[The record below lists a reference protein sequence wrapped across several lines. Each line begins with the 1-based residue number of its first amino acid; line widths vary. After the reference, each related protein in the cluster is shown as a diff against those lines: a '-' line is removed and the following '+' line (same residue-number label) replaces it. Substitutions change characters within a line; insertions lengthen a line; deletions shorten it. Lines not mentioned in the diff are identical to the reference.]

1 MRSSGPTPA
10 PSSPTRPKRWRR
22 WNGSPPAGALLC
34 RWSAEMLAPS
44 RIVATRRSSA
54 LSRRGL
60 TSSPRS
66 SAASPMPRRCRASP
80 KSLPPPPPEPSSS
93 RNRNVPAI
101 ELIANAGVALVG
113 WAGWVAAVY
122 FYWQLGRTHELLDR
136 AERAVRRAAHQVRR
150 AGLLTA
156 RRRQSMT
163 LDDRLT
169 AAINQ
174 SLGHALARM
183 AEEGVPAGID

>member
-1 MRSSGPTPA
+1 M
-10 PSSPTRPKRWRR
+10 
-22 WNGSPPAGALLC
+22 
-34 RWSAEMLAPS
+34 
-44 RIVATRRSSA
+44 
-54 LSRRGL
+54 
-60 TSSPRS
+60 
-66 SAASPMPRRCRASP
+66 
-80 KSLPPPPPEPSSS
+80 
-93 RNRNVPAI
+93 PAI

-113 WAGWVAAVY
+113 WAGWAAAVY

-174 SLGHALARM
+174 SLGHVLARM
-183 AEEGVPAGID
+183 AEEGVPAGIDAVKCDVSYHTPRGWQPAVEGAVVLVNNNAGPLPEVSRASHSSS